1 MSRRTETAYK
11 AKSPGKVAQDIK
23 ALDSGDMVNA
33 AVAPR
38 KINALIRGDLL
49 GMHLPIVEASCLV
62 TFRMIRQKS
71 AEVVVGEG
79 KRALFRE
86 VSPRRRTE
94 HRTGKEPL

>member
-11 AKSPGKVAQDIK
+11 AKSPGKAAQDVK

-38 KINALIRGDLL
+38 KITVLIRGDLSTCV
-49 GMHLPIVEASCLV
+49 HIVVKASCLA
-62 TFRMIRQKS
+62 TFRVKGQKS
-71 AEVVVGEG
+71 AEAIVGDG

-86 VSPRRRTE
+86 DSPRRRAE
-94 HRTGKEPL
+94 HLNREGAR